1 VAGALAGTGGGAV
14 TESRG
19 NEKRTRFKSLQFD
32 GEMVEDFG
40 LSLVGWT
47 PEASSSQA
55 TYDADESQES

>member
-19 NEKRTRFKSLQFD
+19 NEKRTRLKSLQFD

-40 LSLVGWT
+40 LS

>member
-40 LSLVGWT
+40 LS